1 MGRIEEV
8 YHTTSDSTPPAI
20 DRGGYG
26 LLSLVWGR
34 LMETGYG
41 PAPIP
46 ESPAQSLAA
55 LEKLDAA
62 KRKEEK
68 GRTASHH

>member
-1 MGRIEEV
+1 MGQHR
-8 YHTTSDSTPPAI
+8 YQK
-20 DRGGYG
+20 
-26 LLSLVWGR
+26 
-34 LMETGYG
+34 
-41 PAPIP
+41 
-46 ESPAQSLAA
+46 AQAQRLAA